1 MFQIV
6 AAYDQMNSEQ
16 KTAHL
21 HKNGLNV
28 VRTLVNLTVSISNEK
43 VRKYIVPF
51 KIQTLCLKIHIQY
64 LFLAL

>member
-43 VRKYIVPF
+43 VR
-51 KIQTLCLKIHIQY
+51 TLTHLQIT
-64 LFLAL
+64 LFDTNFGSSFLL